1 MSDYQPTHVMAL
13 DLKQGDLDERTQA
26 YFEKCQE
33 KLGMVPNV
41 LLAYAWHPEKLAAFS
56 AMYNGLMLGDSGLSK
71 LEREMIAVAVS
82 SENKCV
88 YCLVSHGQAVRAYSG
103 DPVLGELLVMNY
115 RNATLEP
122 RQRTMLDFA
131 VKMTENP
138 KNMNEADRQSLRD
151 VGFSDADIFDIADT
165 AAFFNM
171 SNRVALAIDMMPNL
185 QYHGQNR

>member
-1 MSDYQPTHVMAL
+1 MSAYQHDHIMAL
-13 DLKQGDLDERTQA
+13 DLKQGDLDERTLA
-26 YFEKCQE
+26 YFDKCQE
-33 KLGMVPNV
+33 KLGMIPNV

-56 AMYNGLMLGDSGLSK
+56 GMYNNLMLGDSGLSK

-88 YCLVSHGQAVRAYSG
+88 YCLVSHGQAVRQYSG

-115 RNATLEP
+115 RNANLEP

-138 KNMNEADRQSLRD
+138 KNMSEEDRQSLRD
-151 VGFSDADIFDIADT
+151 VGFSDADIFDVAEV

-171 SNRVALAIDMMPNL
+171 TNRVALAIDMMPNL

>member
-1 MSDYQPTHVMAL
+1 
-13 DLKQGDLDERTQA
+13 
-26 YFEKCQE
+26 
-33 KLGMVPNV
+33 
-41 LLAYAWHPEKLAAFS
+41 
-56 AMYNGLMLGDSGLSK
+56 
-71 LEREMIAVAVS
+71 
-82 SENKCV
+82 
-88 YCLVSHGQAVRAYSG
+88 
-103 DPVLGELLVMNY
+103 MNY

-185 QYHGQNR
+185 QYHGQYR

>member
-1 MSDYQPTHVMAL
+1 MSAQPDHIMAL
-13 DLKQGDLDERTQA
+13 DLKQGDLDDRTLA

-41 LLAYAWHPEKLAAFS
+41 LLAYAWNPEKFAAFS

-88 YCLVSHGQAVRAYSG
+88 YCLVSHGQAVRQYSG
-103 DPVLGELLVMNY
+103 DPTLGELLVMNY
-115 RNATLEP
+115 RNANLEP
-122 RQRTMLDFA
+122 RQRAMLDFA

-138 KNMNEADRQSLRD
+138 KNMNEADRQGLRD
-151 VGFSDADIFDIADT
+151 EGFSDADIWDIAEV

-171 SNRVALAIDMMPNL
+171 TNRVALAVDMMPNL
-185 QYHGQNR
+185 EYHPQNR

>member
-1 MSDYQPTHVMAL
+1 
-13 DLKQGDLDERTQA
+13 
-26 YFEKCQE
+26 
-33 KLGMVPNV
+33 MVPNV

-115 RNATLEP
+115 RNAKLEP
-122 RQRTMLDFA
+122 RQRAMLDFS
-131 VKMTENP
+131 VKMTEDP

-171 SNRVALAIDMMPNL
+171 TNRVALAIDMMPNL